1 MDDLQKP
8 DAKCN
13 KQDSEN
19 YMGHD
24 PINRK
29 CAEDA
34 NAERERDREQ
44 AAHCSLAGLREGD
57 GLDHQEGMRHFPL
70 GMMTVFKNQ
79 MEGVEAA

>member
-1 MDDLQKP
+1 MLNAISKTQKTTWGMIP
-8 DAKCN
+8 LIGN
-13 KQDSEN
+13 VQR
-19 YMGHD
+19 MQMQ
-24 PINRK
+24 
-29 CAEDA
+29 
-34 NAERERDREQ
+34 RERDREQ

>member
-1 MDDLQKP
+1 MDDLQKR
-8 DAKCN
+8 DDKCH

-34 NAERERDREQ
+34 NAERERQ
-44 AAHCSLAGLREGD
+44 GAGCSLLLGRTQRGD
-57 GLDHQEGMRHFPL
+57 GLDHQEGLRHFPL

-79 MEGVEAA
+79 MEGVVAA